1 MAYPRRDDHARIYAE
16 WHRAASERAGAA
28 LIALYADDAVLE
40 SPLVPAILESKTDG
54 VLRGKA
60 EIAHFL
66 EAGARSRPI
75 DLVRWYRSDT
85 YFSAGSTLVWEY
97 PRETPD
103 GDRVEIVEVMNIALR
118 TSSGAGIRSPSPP
131 SRRRSVEA
139 KPPDGRR
146 PAIGGGIAW
155 RSRYPA
161 GIGSVGGRA
170 DFLGGFER
178 SY

>member
-103 GDRVEIVEVMNIALR
+103 GDQAEIVEVMNI
-118 TSSGAGIRSPSPP
+118 
-131 SRRRSVEA
+131 
-139 KPPDGRR
+139 
-146 PAIGGGIAW
+146 
-155 RSRYPA
+155 
-161 GIGSVGGRA
+161 VGGLIKHHRIYW
-170 DFLGGFER
+170 G
-178 SY
+178 